1 MLAPMPPTMD
11 ILKTPKVVSP
21 LGVVDENVNQG
32 AWSKEEHE
40 RFLIAVQLYPEGPWK
55 AVAEIIQTRNAKQAQ
70 THMQKCKEKLQRRF
84 KRTSSADSDDIE
96 PYVIHRSKHSQNLR
110 IPELQPIPFDHRLAM
125 PGSLLSDCSISIDAA
140 LDFFLQDMTT
150 ATSP

>member
-1 MLAPMPPTMD
+1 MLPPTPPTMD
-11 ILKTPKVVSP
+11 LLKGPKVNP
-21 LGVVDENVNQG
+21 LPPMTSDDVNQG

-40 RFLIAVQLYPEGPWK
+40 RFLIAIQLYPEGPWK

-96 PYVIHRSKHSQNLR
+96 PYVIHRSKHSLNLR
-110 IPELQPIPFDHRLAM
+110 LPELQPIPFDHRLAM
-125 PGSLLSDCSISIDAA
+125 PGSLLGDTSISIDAA
-140 LDFFLQDMTT
+140 LDFFLEDL
-150 ATSP
+150 SDV